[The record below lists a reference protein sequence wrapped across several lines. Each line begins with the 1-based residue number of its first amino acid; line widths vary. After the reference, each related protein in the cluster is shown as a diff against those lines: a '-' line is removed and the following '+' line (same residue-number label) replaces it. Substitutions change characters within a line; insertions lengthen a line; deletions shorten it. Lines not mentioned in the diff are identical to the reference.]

1 MQKLFLCLSP
11 GKECLQNE
19 ICVKELDWQNCIMF
33 LIPGLIKVTQRLC
46 AGHYSRFLK
55 HSQRLQYVDR
65 NSREKSKMFINNQ
78 NQNQIS
84 FLGGR

>member
-1 MQKLFLCLSP
+1 M
-11 GKECLQNE
+11 QNE

-33 LIPGLIKVTQRLC
+33 LIPDLIKVTQRLC
-46 AGHYSRFLK
+46 AGHYLRFLK

-65 NSREKSKMFINNQ
+65 NLREKSKMFINNQ